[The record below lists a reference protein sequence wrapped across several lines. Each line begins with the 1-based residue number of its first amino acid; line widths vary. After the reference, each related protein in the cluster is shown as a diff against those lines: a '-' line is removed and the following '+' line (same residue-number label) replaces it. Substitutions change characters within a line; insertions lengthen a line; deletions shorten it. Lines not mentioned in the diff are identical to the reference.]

1 MTRARS
7 NQTALATIMSLAVV
21 SAIAPGP
28 ASAQLK
34 QAPPAVAPRPATQST
49 PAAKPADDIIALQTG
64 KPIVSKGRTW
74 QSFTDYIHLN
84 QGQDQAPLT
93 LTILNGPDN
102 APAFEQCRITLA
114 GRDLATMKD
123 FKNRALNVD
132 LTGVLGVGDTQLIV
146 QAVGPAGAAMS
157 WKLTSK
163 KIVVTSVDPT
173 TISPGDK
180 IKVNGKNFTAKALV
194 SIGQKWCKV
203 TQAKETQL
211 QVTVPDDVES
221 GKQNLIVTVGGVKSA
236 PIPVSVKGAP
246 QVSGIDTIS
255 APPGQQVTIS
265 GKGFS
270 TKAADNIVTFNGTP
284 GTVVSASATSLT
296 VVIPEIAYPQ
306 WNVQI
311 KVKTNGVESK
321 GDTTI
326 NVQQRVIPNDGVP
339 ES

>member
-1 MTRARS
+1 MKIETK
-7 NQTALATIMSLAVV
+7 
-21 SAIAPGP
+21 
-28 ASAQLK
+28 LK
-34 QAPPAVAPRPATQST
+34 FLH
-49 PAAKPADDIIALQTG
+49 KNLEELQRRG
-64 KPIVSKGRTW
+64 
-74 QSFTDYIHLN
+74 L
-84 QGQDQAPLT
+84 
-93 LTILNGPDN
+93 
-102 APAFEQCRITLA
+102 
-114 GRDLATMKD
+114 
-123 FKNRALNVD
+123 
-132 LTGVLGVGDTQLIV
+132 LIPKRV
-146 QAVGPAGAAMS
+146 IDSPMGA
-157 WKLTSK
+157 
-163 KIVVTSVDPT
+163 
-173 TISPGDK
+173 K

-211 QVTVPDDVES
+211 QVNVPDDVES

-236 PIPVSVKGAP
+236 PMPVNVKGAP

-284 GTVVSASATSLT
+284 GTVVNASATSLT